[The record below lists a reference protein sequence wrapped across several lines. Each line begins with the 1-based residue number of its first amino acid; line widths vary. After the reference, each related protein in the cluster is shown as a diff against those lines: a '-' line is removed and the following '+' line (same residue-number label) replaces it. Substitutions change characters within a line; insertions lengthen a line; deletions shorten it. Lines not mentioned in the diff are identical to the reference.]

1 MGQVT
6 PCCELAASTTRSYID
21 GRAATPNSELFYDRS
36 SEKYNS
42 PLKQGIEAEDMD
54 EDMHPP
60 NFLEI
65 EVSPVSQ
72 SFAVESKRDFRDRQR

>member
-1 MGQVT
+1 MAVVQ
-6 PCCELAASTTRSYID
+6 SWDRS
-21 GRAATPNSELFYDRS
+21 SES

-42 PLKQGIEAEDMD
+42 PLKQGIEAKDMD

-65 EVSPVSQ
+65 EDDRDLSSVSI
-72 SFAVESKRDFRDRQR
+72 FAVESKRDF

>member
-21 GRAATPNSELFYDRS
+21 GRAATPNSELFHDRS

-42 PLKQGIEAEDMD
+42 PLKQGIEAKDMD

-65 EVSPVSQ
+65 EDDRDLSSVSI
-72 SFAVESKRDFRDRQR
+72 FAVESKRDF